1 MGRARVLVVLLAVI
15 LAALA
20 IGAEAA
26 SAATVQQLAAAW
38 GDNAFGQLGNGDNT
52 FSNRNVPVRVI
63 NLGGVTG
70 VAAGGYHSLANQQC
84 SARPA
89 RKGRPPG
96 SLLSL

>member
-38 GDNAFGQLGNGDNT
+38 GKNDFGQLGNGDNT
-52 FSNRNVPVRVI
+52 FSNRNVPVRII

-70 VAAGGYHSLANQQC
+70 VAAGGYYSLA
-84 SARPA
+84 
-89 RKGRPPG
+89 K
-96 SLLSL
+96 